1 MSQTASVRV
10 TVIVGVEPTVAFE
23 IFTRE
28 TASWYRPTIPGAPAR
43 GGGQLS
49 FDVVG
54 RRVLRATQDGEEAEV
69 GRITVWDPPHRLV
82 FVDRRETEVEVVFEP
97 FDEQTRV
104 TLEHRGLDRLPPDE
118 AASVTQYGWR
128 RLAFQFEAHFNQL
141 SVRREES
148 Q

>member
-1 MSQTASVRV
+1 MSSPQSRSRSS
-10 TVIVGVEPTVAFE
+10 P
-23 IFTRE
+23 RK

-49 FDVVG
+49 FDAVG
-54 RRVLRATQDGEEAEV
+54 RRVLRVTEDGEETEV
-69 GRITVWDPPHRLV
+69 GHITVWEPPHRLV
-82 FVDRRETEVEVVFEP
+82 FVDWRETEVEIVFEL

-128 RLAFQFEAHFNQL
+128 RLAFQFEAHFKQQR
-141 SVRREES
+141 VRGEES
-148 Q
+148 R

>member
-10 TVIVGVEPTVAFE
+10 TVIVDVEPTVAFE
-23 IFTRE
+23 IFTQE

-43 GGGQLS
+43 GGGQLR
-49 FDVVG
+49 FDGVG
-54 RRVLRATQDGEEAEV
+54 RRILRATPDGDEAEV
-69 GRITVWDPPHRLV
+69 GHITVWEPPHRLV

-104 TLEHRGLDRLPPDE
+104 TLEHRGLDRLPPDD

-128 RLAFQFEAHFNQL
+128 RLAFQFEAHFKQQR
-141 SVRREES
+141 VTRKEQR
-148 Q
+148 